1 MSILKVDYMVAIFV
15 QISYSLVPKIE
26 VCLKYFLDKKYQK
39 RSLRIASQKSQRPP
53 AAAKGVTHLI
63 GFNGIWQYA
72 PQLKFHLGFEFQV

>member
-1 MSILKVDYMVAIFV
+1 MTLFFL
-15 QISYSLVPKIE
+15 ISYLLVTKI
-26 VCLKYFLDKKYQK
+26 VICLTYFLDKKYQK
-39 RSLRIASQKSQRPP
+39 RSLGIASQKSQRPP